1 MDKIKINLS
10 SQMTSSLAELEPARI
25 SFEEAVGTE
34 NAELTTDI
42 DDDSSDTVLFGM
54 AQLIMVAL
62 KEKAVTK
69 DQVTAALLTSPKLAE
84 AFLRVGLTDD
94 ELAAL
99 STRH

>member
-10 SQMTSSLAELEPARI
+10 SQMTSTLSDLESVRFG
-25 SFEEAVGTE
+25 FEEAVGTE
-34 NAELTTDI
+34 SAELTTAI
-42 DDDSSDTVLFGM
+42 DDDSSDTVLFGI

-84 AFLRVGLTDD
+84 AFIRIGLTDA
-94 ELAAL
+94 ELSAL
-99 STRH
+99 TTQH